1 MTPHETCFEF
11 QLVEVKEKTNRPH
24 KRETK
29 ILLYFS
35 VIYTKSELNMT
46 LKVSFWYNGCACGM
60 NFVIYKFVFY
70 FLVLWFRRYFHVPAE
85 NQIETRQ
92 FYYDIVTCLLFIPR
106 EKKKRFMNNRTFY
119 QVIFHTRISFCMY
132 LETKTKNACS
142 EIKQPLFGNGGVGR
156 YMKIFFFFALAHI
169 SVYRNQ

>member
-1 MTPHETCFEF
+1 
-11 QLVEVKEKTNRPH
+11 
-24 KRETK
+24 
-29 ILLYFS
+29 
-35 VIYTKSELNMT
+35 
-46 LKVSFWYNGCACGM
+46 M

-142 EIKQPLFGNGGVGR
+142 EIKQPLFRNGG
-156 YMKIFFFFALAHI
+156 KSFFFCSGPHFRVPEPVDCI
-169 SVYRNQ
+169 SFKFYRITNVFQTNGQGFQLFSQWK